1 MSEGITFDVLYIE
14 DDDGLA
20 RLFQKRMSKFGY
32 RTEIAQTG
40 DEGLQL
46 FDQRDFDVII
56 IDYQLP
62 GMSGLEILEKLG
74 KITDLIPV
82 IMLTGAGNEEIAVQA
97 MKSGATDYLT
107 KDVDGNY
114 FELLPLVMSE
124 AIDRFRIKAEHKRM
138 QKDLQEYAVKL
149 ARSNRELQQFAYVV
163 SHDLKEP
170 LQTIRGFTG
179 LLEESLNGNLTDE
192 SSEYIEYI
200 IAGTRRMERLIEG
213 LLAYSRVKF
222 QKMKVTKVN
231 IGEIIEQVKQ
241 DLYAISHNKHAEI
254 TCDPMPAIRGNDRL
268 LLRLFQNLLDN
279 ALKYCRNRPP
289 KVHIAVSETDDHWQF
304 SVKDNGI
311 GIKAKN
317 LERIFVIFQR
327 AHSQKEFSGDGLGLA
342 ICKTIVENHH
352 GKIWVQSKVDEGSTF
367 FFTLSKH
374 L

>member
-1 MSEGITFDVLYIE
+1 MSERITFKVLYIE

-20 RLFQKRMSKFGY
+20 RLFQKRMSRHGY
-32 RTEIAQTG
+32 QAEIAQTG
-40 DEGLQL
+40 KAGLQML
-46 FDQRDFDVII
+46 AHHKFDVII

-62 GMSGLEILEKLG
+62 GLSGLEILETLG
-74 KITDLIPV
+74 KKTDEIPV

-114 FELLPLVMSE
+114 FELLPLVMSD
-124 AIDRFRIKAEHKRM
+124 AIDRFRLKAEHKRM

-170 LQTIRGFTG
+170 LQTIRGFVS
-179 LLEESLNGNLTDE
+179 LLEESLDGALNGE

-222 QKMKVTKVN
+222 HKMKVTQVN
-231 IGEIIEQVKQ
+231 VGEIVKQVKQ

-254 TCDPMPAIRGNDRL
+254 ICDPMPVIRGNERL

-289 KVHIAVSETDDHWQF
+289 SVHIAVSETDDEWHF
-304 SVKDNGI
+304 NIKDNGI
-311 GIKAKN
+311 GIDAKN
-317 LERIFVIFQR
+317 LERIFEIFQR
-327 AHSQKEFSGDGLGLA
+327 AHPAKEFVGDGLGLA

-352 GKIWVQSKVDEGSTF
+352 GKIWVESKVDQGSTF
-367 FFTLSKH
+367 FFTISKH

>member
-14 DDDGLA
+14 DDEGLA
-20 RLFQKRMSKFGY
+20 RLFRKRMSKFGY

-40 DEGLQL
+40 DEGLRL

-179 LLEESLNGNLTDE
+179 LLEESMNGSLTDE
-192 SSEYIEYI
+192 TSEYIEYI

-222 QKMKVTKVN
+222 QKMKVAKVN

-241 DLYAISHNKHAEI
+241 DLYAISHNKNAGI
-254 TCDPMPAIRGNDRL
+254 TFDPMPVIRGNDRL

-279 ALKYCRNRPP
+279 ALKYCRDRSPQ
-289 KVHIAVSETDDHWQF
+289 VHISVSETKDHWQF
-304 SVKDNGI
+304 SVQDNGI
-311 GIKAKN
+311 GVKAKN

-327 AHSQKEFSGDGLGLA
+327 AHSSKEFAGDGLGLA

-352 GKIWVQSKVDEGSTF
+352 GRIWVESTVDQGSTF
-367 FFTLSKH
+367 FFTISKH